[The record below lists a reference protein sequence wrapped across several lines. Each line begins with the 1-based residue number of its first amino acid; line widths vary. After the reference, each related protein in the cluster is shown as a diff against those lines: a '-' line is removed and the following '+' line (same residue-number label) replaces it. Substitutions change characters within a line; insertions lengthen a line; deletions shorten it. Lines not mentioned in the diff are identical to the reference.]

1 MQRSLNGEG
10 TRELMEKIIV
20 FKVEK
25 VDGHRPQRI
34 QIICSAIGTAEILNE
49 KGVA

>member
-34 QIICSAIGTAEILNE
+34 HTNLN
-49 KGVA
+49 